1 MKRPTRLWCVKHSTR
16 ISRSGGMR
24 WAVWSGSILVPSIGR
39 MNARNNVA
47 LHRNKKMLIQLL
59 LLTLLQDSTKVES
72 GEVSG
77 KVAGIA
83 DGDTITILTAEK
95 K

>member
-1 MKRPTRLWCVKHSTR
+1 
-16 ISRSGGMR
+16 
-24 WAVWSGSILVPSIGR
+24 
-39 MNARNNVA
+39 
-47 LHRNKKMLIQLL
+47 MLIQLL